1 MIHHVKVDQ
10 KFIALFHEY
19 THAVFPRRV
28 FLDRLTLMAGGT
40 VAASAL
46 LPLLE
51 NNYAASAI
59 VEPNDPRITLAR
71 EELDGGDGVRV
82 KTLVAKPRAAA
93 ATARLPTV
101 IVIHE
106 NRGLNPHIEDVT
118 RRMGVEGFL
127 ALGTDLLSM
136 AGGYPGTDD
145 AAAQIFGQVQAPKA
159 VAELQNIA
167 KLAAARPDSNGKVG
181 VVGFCWGGGRVNDIM
196 TSAATP
202 ANVAAGVTYYGGGS
216 GWNANVANVKAP
228 HMVHLGALDTGTN
241 TGNVAYA
248 DAAKAAGKNVTVFM
262 YEGANHAFNN
272 DTNAA
277 RYHEASAKQAWT
289 RTIDF
294 FNQHLK
300 T

>member
-1 MIHHVKVDQ
+1 MTVDQ
-10 KFIALFHEY
+10 KYIELFHEY
-19 THAVFPRRV
+19 THALMPRRV

-46 LPLLE
+46 LPLIE
-51 NNYAASAI
+51 NNYAKAAI
-59 VEPNDPRITLAR
+59 VEPNDPRITATR
-71 EELDGGDGVRV
+71 EEIDGGDGVKV
-82 KTLVAKPRAAA
+82 KTLVVRPRSAAA
-93 ATARLPTV
+93 NARLPTV

-136 AGGYPGTDD
+136 AGGYPGTDE

-167 KLAAARPDSNGKVG
+167 KLAAARPDSNGRVG
-181 VVGFCWGGGRVNDIM
+181 VVGFCWGGGRVNDII
-196 TSAATP
+196 TSPATP
-202 ANVAAGVTYYGGGS
+202 ANVVAGVTYYGGGS

-228 HMVHLGALDTGTN
+228 HLIHLGALDTGTN
-241 TGNVAYA
+241 AGNNAYA
-248 DAAKAAGKNVTVFM
+248 DAAKAAGKNVTVHV
-262 YEGANHAFNN
+262 YEGVNHAFNN

-277 RYHEASAKQAWT
+277 RYNKAAADQAWE
-289 RTIDF
+289 RTIAF

-300 T
+300 A